1 MAWLSLGLP
10 LAASLAAAVLCYR
23 SRRYFGALHSPAQR
37 AGGVI
42 GLLSGAALVISG
54 VLQAGGGAGLL
65 GAGSYNAAAQ
75 GVIRV
80 AFWVSCLLFGLVQI
94 AGSVGFFTGKNS
106 LGKAPL
112 LYLAGALWGVCYLV
126 LVYVFYAK
134 SSSFVENFFAV
145 VGAAALLLA
154 LFYLCKLL
162 AGVEEESAA
171 RRLFIAGSFGVVL
184 TVSYTFSNLALMPL
198 GRWYTGEIPAVIQIP
213 ALGVALF
220 LLLFLVTFRRYS
232 LRPTP
237 RGARRAPPPATGP
250 DAGRPPQKGTGKTIK
265 SFWSSFFQKACE
277 VWSGAPRP

>member
-1 MAWLSLGLP
+1 M
-10 LAASLAAAVLCYR
+10 
-23 SRRYFGALHSPAQR
+23 
-37 AGGVI
+37 
-42 GLLSGAALVISG
+42 
-54 VLQAGGGAGLL
+54 
-65 GAGSYNAAAQ
+65 
-75 GVIRV
+75 
-80 AFWVSCLLFGLVQI
+80 
-94 AGSVGFFTGKNS
+94 
-106 LGKAPL
+106 
-112 LYLAGALWGVCYLV
+112 
-126 LVYVFYAK
+126 
-134 SSSFVENFFAV
+134 ENFFAV

-220 LLLFLVTFRRYS
+220 LLLFLRSARLSAGTACGPPQGGHGE
-232 LRPTP
+232 LRPPP
-237 RGARRAPPPATGP
+237 RGQ